1 MSITTTGSLGPMILQ
16 SLAPAMLYVPTPTMN
31 YITVCDKVSM
41 PANGGTTCR
50 FMRPRALQPPTVQLG
65 NSGIDPPAQVPQRD
79 IIDAQMSFFG
89 TGCIINEQVILQDQ
103 EGVLAWVSERLA
115 VAMRQAEDLILRDY
129 IVSAASQINA
139 GGGSNG
145 FNPTNLGITDF
156 SLVATTLDTNNAY
169 KFMSGILG
177 QDRFGSGPVRS
188 SYFML
193 SSTELQSDFDQMTS
207 VGGVTFL
214 NQWNYPNNTSCLPSE
229 YGNVAN
235 IRILT
240 SSEAPVARNA
250 VQNNLGVFN
259 DVYYNTVLGKQ
270 AITHINQDG
279 YSMNLIY
286 RDPYY
291 SGMLA
296 QNATLAVKFAQAQA
310 LTQDTA
316 IRNLL
321 STRLSNLGV

>member
-1 MSITTTGSLGPMILQ
+1 MITTTGSLGPMILQ

-79 IIDAQMSFFG
+79 IIDSQMAFFG

-129 IVSAASQINA
+129 IVSAASIINA
-139 GGGSNG
+139 GGGTNG
-145 FNPTNLGITDF
+145 FNPTNLGVSDF

-177 QDRFGSGPVRS
+177 ELRFGSGPVRS

-193 SSTELQSDFDQMTS
+193 SSTELQSDFDSLAGQ
-207 VGGVTFL
+207 GFI

-229 YGNVAN
+229 YGNVFN

-240 SSEAPVARNA
+240 SSEAPVARGAATNA
-250 VQNNLGVFN
+250 SGATS
-259 DVYYNTVLGKQ
+259 DVYYNTVVGKQ

-316 IRNLL
+316 IRNLI
-321 STRLSNLGV
+321 STRLNALGV

>member
-1 MSITTTGSLGPMILQ
+1 MSITTTGNLGPMILQ

-31 YITVCDKVSM
+31 YIIVADKVSM

-50 FMRPRALQPPTVQLG
+50 FMRPRALQPPTIQLG

-129 IVSAASQINA
+129 IVSAASEINA

-145 FNPTNLGITDF
+145 DNPTNLGMSDF

-169 KFMSGILG
+169 KFMSGIEG
-177 QDRFGSGPVRS
+177 MDRFGTGPVRS
-188 SYFML
+188 AYFML
-193 SSTELQSDFDQMTS
+193 ASTELQTDMDGLVNS
-207 VGGVTFL
+207 GFL
-214 NQWNYPNNTSCLPSE
+214 NQWNYPNNSSALPMEFGS
-229 YGNVAN
+229 AFN
-235 IRILT
+235 IRVLT
-240 SSEAPVARNA
+240 SSEAPVARGASANG
-250 VQNNLGVFN
+250 Q

-270 AITHINQDG
+270 ALTHINQDG
-279 YSMNLIY
+279 FSMNLIY

-321 STRLSNLGV
+321 STRLSAIAGP